1 MTMEP
6 LVIAIDGPAAA
17 GKGTLARRIAE
28 ALDFAHLDTGL
39 LYRAIGLAV
48 LRAKQ
53 DPTDE
58 AAALAAAEGPESF
71 RLDDPA
77 LRQDDVA
84 DAAAK
89 VAALPA
95 VRERLLQFQRDFAA
109 APPDGKRGSVVEGR
123 DIGTKVLP
131 HANLKLFLTAALEI
145 RAERRLK
152 ELRERGLESIP
163 SRLLQEMR
171 ERDERD
177 ENRPVSPLRPAE
189 DARMLDTTELDAD
202 AAFEA
207 AMTIIRSHRDF
218 ADKDRP

>member
-1 MTMEP
+1 MTTGP

-39 LYRAIGLAV
+39 LYRAIGLIM

-53 DPTDE
+53 DPMDE
-58 AAALAAAEGPESF
+58 AAALAAAEGLESF
-71 RLDDPA
+71 QLDDPA

-84 DAAAK
+84 SAAAK
-89 VAALPA
+89 VAALPV
-95 VRERLLQFQRDFAA
+95 VRERLLRFQRDFAA

-123 DIGTKVLP
+123 DIGTVVLP
-131 HANLKLFLTAALEI
+131 DASLKLFLTAALEM

-152 ELRERGLESIP
+152 ELRGRGLKSIR
-163 SRLLQEMR
+163 SQLLREMR
-171 ERDERD
+171 ERDESD

-189 DARMLDTTELDAD
+189 DARMLDTTDLDAY

-207 AMTIIRSHRDF
+207 AMAIIRSQRDF